1 MQRIRLVIV
10 NDHQPFV
17 DELRL
22 LLAVE
27 DDIEVVRVVTNR
39 MAAIDACAVEHPD
52 VALVDVDLPE
62 MDGVA
67 AASAIV
73 AKAPGTNV
81 VAVSAQST
89 PEMIA
94 RVTEAG
100 AIGFVH
106 KGQAADELVRI
117 VRSAANGDGSG
128 RSEDVVEV
136 MQLGEVRSSRRA
148 PSRIGLSAREIDV
161 LQGLADG
168 LSTGELARR
177 LFVSPRTIQGHV
189 QNILTKLQVRSK
201 LEAVLRG
208 LRLGLVRLG
217 SSRKRTG

>member
-10 NDHQPFV
+10 NDHQLFV

-27 DDIEVVRVVTNR
+27 DDIEVVRVVANG

-117 VRSAANGDGSG
+117 VRSAANGDASV
-128 RSEDVVEV
+128 RSEDEVEV
-136 MQLGEVRSSRRA
+136 MQLKHRSPRRA

>member
-1 MQRIRLVIV
+1 MQRLRLVIA
-10 NDHQPFV
+10 NDHQLFT

-27 DDIEVVRVVTNR
+27 DDIEFVSAVTNGR
-39 MAAIDACAVEHPD
+39 AAIDACTVEHPD
-52 VALVDVDLPE
+52 VALVDVDLPD

-67 AASAIV
+67 ATSAIV
-73 AKAPGTNV
+73 ANAPGTNV
-81 VAVSAQST
+81 VVVSAQST
-89 PEMIA
+89 PEVIA
-94 RVTEAG
+94 RAIEAG
-100 AIGFVH
+100 AVGFVH
-106 KGQAADELVRI
+106 KQQAADELVRI
-117 VRSAANGDGSG
+117 VRSAANGDASV

-136 MQLGEVRSSRRA
+136 MPPEERSPHRASSRT
-148 PSRIGLSAREIDV
+148 GLSAREIDV

-168 LSTGELARR
+168 LSTRELARR

-189 QNILTKLQVRSK
+189 QNILTKLQARSK

-208 LRLGLVRLG
+208 LRLGLVRLA

>member
-10 NDHQPFV
+10 NDHQLFA
-17 DELRL
+17 DGLRV

-27 DDIEVVRVVTNR
+27 DDIEVVSAVTNGI
-39 MAAIDACAVEHPD
+39 AAIQACAVERPD
-52 VALVDVDLPE
+52 VALVDVDLPD

-73 AKAPGTNV
+73 ANAPGTNV
-81 VAVSAQST
+81 VVVSAQST
-89 PEMIA
+89 PEVIA
-94 RVTEAG
+94 RVIEAG
-100 AIGFVH
+100 AVGFVH
-106 KGQAADELVRI
+106 KQRAADELVRI
-117 VRSAANGDGSG
+117 VRSAANGDDSV

-136 MQLGEVRSSRRA
+136 MPLEERSPPRA
-148 PSRIGLSAREIDV
+148 PSRTGLSAREIDV

-217 SSRKRTG
+217 SSHKRTG